1 MIDSVVLSVI
11 SFVGDLEPEVTFV
24 IVIPVT
30 KARLISLNLTH
41 LSSNPY
47 NIHVFVIDLD
57 FSKVFDY
64 ACHSSS
70 ASKLSNGDIS
80 NGICNWLIMFL
91 YGRSFVTR

>member
-47 NIHVFVIDLD
+47 INMSSLSTLTFLRSLTMLVTPPPLQSSLMGISLMA
-57 FSKVFDY
+57 Y
-64 ACHSSS
+64 AI
-70 ASKLSNGDIS
+70 G
-80 NGICNWLIMFL
+80 
-91 YGRSFVTR
+91 